1 MYWVRKKKVLKVM
14 RRVSTISRKLMTDK
28 WKYKSVSLKNSTY
41 SMLNDLSKTLV
52 PGIELSNAK
61 TIEQLILDKNK
72 SKCSL
77 GSKPGGTHGENKK
90 ET

>member
-1 MYWVRKKKVLKVM
+1 
-14 RRVSTISRKLMTDK
+14 MTDK

-61 TIEQLILDKNK
+61 AVEMLILDKNK

-77 GSKPGGTHGENKK
+77 GNKPGGTHGEDKK

>member
-1 MYWVRKKKVLKVM
+1 
-14 RRVSTISRKLMTDK
+14 MTDK
-28 WKYKSVSLKNSTY
+28 WKYKSVSLKNTTY
-41 SMLNDLSKTLV
+41 SMLNALSKTLV